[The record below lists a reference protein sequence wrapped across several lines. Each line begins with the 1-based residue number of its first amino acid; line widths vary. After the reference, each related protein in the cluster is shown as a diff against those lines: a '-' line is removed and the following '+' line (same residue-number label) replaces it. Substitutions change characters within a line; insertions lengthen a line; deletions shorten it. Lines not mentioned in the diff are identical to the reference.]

1 MPLFGAHMSIAGGF
15 HKALERAAAHG
26 METVQLFTGNPNAW
40 PVKPSVP
47 TQKTAFGFGTFLTG
61 NPNAWPVKPSVPTQ
75 KTAFGFGTF
84 LTKAPNQWDGRPVSD
99 EDARLFRRTLR
110 QTRLRF
116 PTAHDS
122 YLINLASPDP
132 ALYRRSVEACVDE
145 LHRAEALGL
154 RYLVTH
160 PGAHMG
166 DGEDAGLDR
175 VVLALDAVHRRCPDV
190 RVRVLL
196 ETTAGPPS
204 ATDSSTCGTFC
215 SQGKVEQP
223 NRLGVCL
230 DTCHVLAAGYGL
242 WPEAEYRATMRE
254 FHRLIGLS
262 RLRVFHVNDSLK
274 PLGSRVDRHAH
285 VGRGHLG
292 LGPFRLLVNDPRFRT
307 RLMILETPKES
318 DESDD
323 MDAVNLSVLRGLVK
337 PGK

>member
-26 METVQLFTGNPNAW
+26 METVQIFTGNPNAW
-40 PVKPSVP
+40 PVTPSDP
-47 TQKTAFGFGTFLTG
+47 AGKTAFRSG
-61 NPNAWPVKPSVPTQ
+61 Q
-75 KTAFGFGTF
+75 F

-99 EDARLFRRTLR
+99 VDARLFRRTLR
-110 QTRLRF
+110 RTRLRF

-132 ALYRRSVEACVDE
+132 ALYRRSVKAFVDE

-166 DGEDAGLDR
+166 DGEAAGLDR
-175 VVLALDAVHRRCPDV
+175 VAQALDEVHRRCPDF
-190 RVRVLL
+190 RVRILL
-196 ETTAGPPS
+196 ETTAGQ
-204 ATDSSTCGTFC
+204 GTALGYRFEHLRHILL
-215 SQGKVEQP
+215 KVEQP
-223 NRLGVCL
+223 KRLGVCL

-242 WPEAEYRATMRE
+242 WPEADYRATMRD
-254 FHRLIGLS
+254 FHRLIGLP
-262 RLRVFHVNDSLK
+262 RLCVFHVNDSLK
-274 PLGSRVDRHAH
+274 PFGSRVDRHAH
-285 VGRGHLG
+285 IGRGHLG
-292 LGPFRLLVNDPRFRT
+292 LGPFRLLANDPRFRS
-307 RLMILETPKES
+307 RPMILETPKES
-318 DESDD
+318 EESDD